1 MKNGK
6 IGFLV
11 KITAAAVA
19 LVVSLTAFAACGQTG
34 EKLAYGKEIV
44 TLSTQLD
51 TLTQLNAGSL
61 DAAVIDSVMAGYY
74 SSNGEYAGKVTVMDG
89 VLKREQY
96 GIAARKSDEALMSEI
111 NKALLA
117 LAGNGGMEEVAKQFG
132 LTSDIAVTGSETNP
146 YEDATDSSW
155 EKIKQSGKIVI
166 GYTVFAPIAFD
177 EGDGLTGYDIELAR
191 AVVEWLNQT
200 YSLDLELEFQIIDW
214 NSKEVLLSNGTI
226 DLIWNGMTIHEEMYD
241 NLEISNPYLTNN
253 QAMVV
258 KSDSNI
264 TKEQIKSQKLKIAVE
279 NGSAGADAAEENFP
293 ESQVVKVTD
302 QISALTELKAGN
314 VQVAIIDSIM
324 AGYYAAN
331 DESSFKGQIKM
342 ITKADGSLDA
352 LTTEEYGIAA
362 KKGNV
367 GLIAMVNDTLAK
379 LYQNGTMT
387 EIAEKYGF
395 EKIIVKES
403 FENYVTQ
410 YDKLSEAEKASW
422 EVIKEKGKIR
432 VGYTLFAPI
441 AY

>member
-19 LVVSLTAFAACGQTG
+19 LVASLTAFAACGQTG

-155 EKIKQSGKIVI
+155 ENIKQSGKIVI

-226 DLIWNGMTIHEEMYD
+226 DLIWNGLTIDEQRLANMC
-241 NLEISNPYLTNN
+241 ISLPYLNN
-253 QAMVV
+253 DQVV
-258 KSDSNI
+258 VIMKADEDKYV
-264 TKEQIKSQKLKIAVE
+264 TPEDLADAVIGVE
-279 NGSAGADAAEENFP
+279 KGSAG
-293 ESQVVKVTD
+293 ESVVR
-302 QISALTELKAGN
+302 GN
-314 VQVAIIDSIM
+314 
-324 AGYYAAN
+324 
-331 DESSFKGQIKM
+331 
-342 ITKADGSLDA
+342 
-352 LTTEEYGIAA
+352 
-362 KKGNV
+362 
-367 GLIAMVNDTLAK
+367 
-379 LYQNGTMT
+379 
-387 EIAEKYGF
+387 
-395 EKIIVKES
+395 
-403 FENYVTQ
+403 
-410 YDKLSEAEKASW
+410 
-422 EVIKEKGKIR
+422 
-432 VGYTLFAPI
+432 
-441 AY
+441 